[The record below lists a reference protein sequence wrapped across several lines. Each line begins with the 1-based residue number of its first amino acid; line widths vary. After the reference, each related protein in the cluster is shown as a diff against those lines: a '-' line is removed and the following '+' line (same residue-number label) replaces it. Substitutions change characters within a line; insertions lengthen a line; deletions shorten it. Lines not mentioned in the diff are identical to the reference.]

1 MAHTYLPIPSH
12 PLSPLR
18 IDRIMKFLTL
28 IALVSTANAFVTTP
42 IQAPRATSMYSEVE
56 TPEAASSIPDAE
68 PVAPPAPVL
77 PISSLALPF
86 MDRPAALTGE
96 LAGDVGFDP
105 LGFAKDKETLF
116 KMREAEVKHA
126 RLAMLAAAGWPISEL
141 MDSTIAKVFN
151 APALVDSAD
160 RVPSLLNGGLGKVSP
175 LYWGIVIGLSAAID
189 LYGISRQGTA
199 GYIPGDLGFDPL
211 GLYPK
216 SPEERKDMQLR
227 EIKNGRL
234 AMIAVTG
241 FAIQVRSDK
250 ERSDE
255 LTTLASGMKAEQFR
269 TSLQDAPLP

>member
-1 MAHTYLPIPSH
+1 
-12 PLSPLR
+12 
-18 IDRIMKFLTL
+18 MKFLTL

-126 RLAMLAAAGWPISEL
+126 RLAMLAAA
-141 MDSTIAKVFN
+141 
-151 APALVDSAD
+151 D

-216 SPEERKDMQLR
+216 SPEERKDMQLK

-241 FAIQVRSDK
+241 FAIQEAVK
-250 ERSDE
+250 GVGVIDE
-255 LTTLASGMKAEQFR
+255 TPFFFKPITATLGPYFDHLTNSGY
-269 TSLQDAPLP
+269 LN